1 MILVKLLKIFLW
13 NLESPPLILMVS
25 WHFIIMYNIYLIKK
39 NYYSK
44 NLDMRVIINALIWC
58 LMSLIVFQS
67 ISESKTLCH
76 IGDSYTAFFLFFFV
90 TLTFQCDII
99 NALICY
105 LMSLIVSN
113 QFQRV
118 KIFVTF
124 VTVTRHFS
132 WFFGYIEIPVWYN
145 ECIYMVY
152 DYNNCIFKIRE

>member
-1 MILVKLLKIFLW
+1 MKLNFESKKGWKIYSMILVKLLKIFLW

-58 LMSLIVFQS
+58 LMSLTVFQS

-105 LMSLIVSN
+105 LMSLIV
-113 QFQRV
+113 FQSISES
-118 KIFVTF
+118 KNL
-124 VTVTRHFS
+124 RHICDS
-132 WFFGYIEIPVWYN
+132 YSAFFLVFWLHWNSSVI
-145 ECIYMVY
+145 
-152 DYNNCIFKIRE
+152 